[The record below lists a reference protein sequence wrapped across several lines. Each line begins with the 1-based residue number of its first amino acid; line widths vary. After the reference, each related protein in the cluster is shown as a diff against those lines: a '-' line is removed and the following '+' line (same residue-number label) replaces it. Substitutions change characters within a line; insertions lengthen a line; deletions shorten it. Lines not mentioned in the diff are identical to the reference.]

1 MHSISFL
8 GKSVWG
14 RAGSAAGLDHHAHLR
29 VASLHCKKEPQNS
42 RDVCTFVTKFYV
54 CSKAMFD
61 EWMIRKEL
69 GKSHECRS
77 AWHMLVDYY
86 YASLLSRFRRGFNR
100 LCFDTTQL
108 FEDVL
113 CRTALPQSNLHASS
127 PSKSTTAS
135 FISTNLTIHSSQSSL
150 FAVREYLSPVSP
162 VIRDHHLTVTD
173 HPP

>member
-1 MHSISFL
+1 M
-8 GKSVWG
+8 
-14 RAGSAAGLDHHAHLR
+14 
-29 VASLHCKKEPQNS
+29 
-42 RDVCTFVTKFYV
+42 
-54 CSKAMFD
+54 
-61 EWMIRKEL
+61 

-86 YASLLSRFRRGFNR
+86 YASPVSRFRRGFNR

-150 FAVREYLSPVSP
+150 FAVRKYLSPVSP
-162 VIRDHHLTVTD
+162 VIRDPSSHCSNRSPTLGSQREQIQRTRPHYTLYVRDRLPRSRPLAHEQQRNSSLQVTLWCTSSPCG
-173 HPP
+173 HGKPTFLLPLS